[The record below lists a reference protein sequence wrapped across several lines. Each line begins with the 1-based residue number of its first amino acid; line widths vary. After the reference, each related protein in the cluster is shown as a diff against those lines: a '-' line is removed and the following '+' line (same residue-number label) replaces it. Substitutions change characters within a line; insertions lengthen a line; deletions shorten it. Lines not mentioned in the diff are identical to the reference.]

1 MALKPCRECKKKVST
16 EANTCPSCGAPHPT
30 IKAKTKVEPTYSYK
44 FGDVEI
50 DNQKTKVVEVK
61 NQNINEKNISKNNNQ
76 NIIKPDG
83 KYFFNGTESLA
94 ISFWGYFIGANAVIN
109 LLLYL
114 MGPNPSDGGVQ
125 VLLIFFG
132 VVWNILA
139 VMGVFNSADIYK
151 AEKIKIGQTFG
162 IATAAKVATVVLI
175 LSRIGNA
182 L

>member
-16 EANTCPSCGAPHPT
+16 EATACPSCGAPNPT
-30 IKAKTKVEPTYSYK
+30 FDQS
-44 FGDVEI
+44 EI
-50 DNQKTKVVEVK
+50 TLQENFISKGIEDFKRGFYGNDYVK
-61 NQNINEKNISKNNNQ
+61 KNITTQTVKSSSK
-76 NIIKPDG
+76 IVKPEG
-83 KYFFNGTESLA
+83 KYFFNGTETLA
-94 ISFWGYFIGANAVIN
+94 ITFWGYFIGGNAVFN

-151 AEKIKIGQTFG
+151 AEKIKIGQTYG